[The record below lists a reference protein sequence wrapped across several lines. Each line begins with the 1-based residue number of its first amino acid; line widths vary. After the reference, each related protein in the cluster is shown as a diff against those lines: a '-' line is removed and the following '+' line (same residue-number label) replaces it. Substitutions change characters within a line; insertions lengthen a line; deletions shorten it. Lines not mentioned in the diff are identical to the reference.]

1 MPTIAEHI
9 AARDDRDL
17 QARLVAAAEMNGVA
31 DPQRWVSENLG
42 ALICADISGTT
53 LADVHAFA
61 VSEKGQPQLSAG
73 ADPAY
78 CTDDQLKSAVTAV
91 RGGGSA

>member
-1 MPTIAEHI
+1 MATIAQHI

-17 QARLVAAAEMNGVA
+17 QARLVAAAEMTGVP
-31 DPQRWVSENLG
+31 DPARWVAENVGTLV
-42 ALICADISGTT
+42 CTDIDAGDGVST

-61 VSEKGQPQLSAG
+61 VSDKGEPELSAG

-78 CTDDQLKSAVTAV
+78 ITDDQLKAAVGVV
-91 RGGGSA
+91 RG